1 MNKQLFWGKKDTSIN
16 FCENPYEKNN
26 YIAEYY
32 NTISAIGYILVG
44 IFFSFT
50 KIKNIGFTLI
60 SLGFGTALLHG
71 TQRFYGQIID
81 ELSMLVLSFF
91 IIEQLRLLE
100 NKKIS
105 YLILYSICGLYLASY
120 KFFSIFFILFSTCQ
134 IYICYLAKKFLN
146 NNKDVSSIKKLLINS
161 YIITLL
167 ISILFWAT
175 DQITCSLSFI
185 QLHAFWHVGTSI
197 SIFLGLLFLV
207 I

>member
-1 MNKQLFWGKKDTSIN
+1 MNNQLFWGKKDTSIN